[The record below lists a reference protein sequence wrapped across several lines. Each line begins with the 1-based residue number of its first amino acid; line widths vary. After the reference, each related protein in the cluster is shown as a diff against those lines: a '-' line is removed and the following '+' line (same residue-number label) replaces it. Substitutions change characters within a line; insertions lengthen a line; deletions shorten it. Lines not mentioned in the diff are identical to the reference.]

1 MMSLFGSQLF
11 HLAIVSVNPV
21 VCAEKSKYAVCADM
35 FVEVSEYTGRG
46 LRVYENKLD
55 FQIFF

>member
-11 HLAIVSVNPV
+11 HLAIVSVNPA

-35 FVEVSEYTGRG
+35 FVEISEYTGRG
-46 LRVYENKLD
+46 L
-55 FQIFF
+55 